1 MRKSFIFIILAIATM
16 VSCEKRSIELDSEDP
31 QEPKEIV
38 FNLDAKHP
46 GTATRAVKTGWET
59 GDVVFVF
66 FSGASAPAYL
76 EMKWDGTKWVKTTK
90 NSLALSNGQTGTM
103 PLSIFPSAVEPRFP
117 TTTEATSSA
126 QFTILII

>member
-46 GTATRAVKTGWET
+46 GTATRGVKTGWET
-59 GDVVFVF
+59 GDEVFVF
-66 FSGASAPAYL
+66 FSGGSAPAYL
-76 EMKWDGTKWVKTTK
+76 GMK
-90 NSLALSNGQTGTM
+90 
-103 PLSIFPSAVEPRFP
+103 
-117 TTTEATSSA
+117 
-126 QFTILII
+126 